1 MNCLLSMVFAIS
13 LVCSS
18 ASANSLETVYPQKDS
33 IELRLEKMIEKY
45 GKKKGKLIAEGRVWP
60 TISLEMAKDAWGEP
74 EKKEKSELRET
85 TTEKWIYPN
94 GRYLYFKNGRLES
107 WRD

>member
-1 MNCLLSMVFAIS
+1 MNYLLSMVFAIS

-45 GKKKGKLIAEGRVWP
+45 GKKKDVWSVGVMTYELLFGPACMSRVAVSP
-60 TISLEMAKDAWGEP
+60 LA
-74 EKKEKSELRET
+74 
-85 TTEKWIYPN
+85 
-94 GRYLYFKNGRLES
+94 
-107 WRD
+107 